1 MLQSLIY
8 FIFFYDFHHLIQKS
22 ITCSLTRK
30 GWSDSSD
37 SDTYGGIEIRRIVQV
52 KQVANV

>member
-8 FIFFYDFHHLIQKS
+8 FIFFNGFHHLIQKS

-37 SDTYGGIEIRRIVQV
+37 SDIYGGIEIGQV
-52 KQVANV
+52 PHLWY